1 MKVLILDNYD
11 SFTFNLYQYL
21 GEIDERPLVFRNDKI
36 TVAEIARLRPDRI
49 ILSPG
54 PGNPQDA
61 AYFGVCREVILE
73 LGPSVPMLG
82 VCLGH
87 QGICAAFG
95 GRIVRAP
102 QVMHGKSSLIFH
114 DSSDLFAGLPQPF
127 EAMRYHS
134 LVAELSS
141 LPDCI
146 AVTARTSD
154 ELIMAVKHKIHPIY
168 GVQFHPESIGT
179 PQGRRLVANFIF
191 VNELERVSEAKSA

>member
-1 MKVLILDNYD
+1 MRVLIIDNYD

-21 GEIDERPLVFRNDKI
+21 GELDERPLVFRNDKI
-36 TVAEIARLRPDRI
+36 TVAEIALLRPDRI

-54 PGNPQDA
+54 PGNPQDP

-73 LGPSVPMLG
+73 LGPKVPLLG

-95 GRIVRAP
+95 GRVVQAP
-102 QVMHGKSSLIFH
+102 QVMHGKTSPIFH

-134 LVAELSS
+134 LVAEPSS
-141 LPDCI
+141 LPHCL

-154 ELIMAVKHKIHPIY
+154 EIIMAVKHKVHPIF

-179 PQGRRLVANFIF
+179 PQGRRLVENFIF
-191 VNELERVSEAKSA
+191 VNHIGCLSEASST